1 MHVAEAES
9 TATVYPAAYNLFSAV
24 TYTHKFENLIAA
36 REELL
41 FKSIRADTK
50 IDQKRKEQRLI
61 RRREDEE
68 EEGRD
73 E

>member
-1 MHVAEAES
+1 MA
-9 TATVYPAAYNLFSAV
+9 TAYPAAYNLFAAV

-50 IDQKRKEQRLI
+50 IPRGRNMGLI
-61 RRREDEE
+61 
-68 EEGRD
+68 
-73 E
+73 